1 MNFDAWLDKI
11 KQHSTGII
19 GAVIGA
25 IVAILIIK
33 YGLLKVTFI
42 VTLAAIGA
50 FVGTIM
56 KRSKDWLKRII
67 DKILPPGTY
76 R

>member
-1 MNFDAWLDKI
+1 MKFDGLLEKI
-11 KQHSTGII
+11 KQHSTVII

-25 IVAILIIK
+25 VVAILIIK
-33 YGLLKVTFI
+33 YGLLKVLFI
-42 VTLAAIGA
+42 ITLSAIGA
-50 FVGTIM
+50 FVGNIM
-56 KRSKDWLKRII
+56 KHSKDWIKRII